1 MRRTPK
7 VFPFGLL
14 LAPLLLASAC
24 RPDPGE
30 ATALYRGDRAF
41 ARGDHEEALAEY
53 LLSLREEPG
62 AEGRVRAAH
71 VYAVLGRLEEA
82 RALYE
87 EAARED
93 VVHGGQAVSDLVA
106 LAKAAHGNGDS
117 YGSAYA
123 MEAALA
129 FQPGLVVE
137 ELALPLARHYG
148 AIGEDA
154 RALALLMRVL
164 GSNREDVELV
174 LEAARAHERIED
186 CGRALLFYERFR
198 ELAPRRRAEVLWNE
212 GSCSLQLALER
223 KEEGDLDEAL
233 RYLDAVADLGEP
245 KTRLAEAY
253 FEQGEVLAE
262 MGLCAD
268 ALDAFRRV
276 ASADPPGPAPL
287 ARQALARVDEIR
299 FGRVDGDLGAGP
311 C

>member
-1 MRRTPK
+1 MRRAPRALL
-7 VFPFGLL
+7 FGLVAAAL
-14 LAPLLLASAC
+14 VAVPAC
-24 RPDPGE
+24 RTDPGE
-30 ATALYRGDRAF
+30 ATALHRGDRAF

-53 LLSLREEPG
+53 LLSLREAPR

-71 VYAVLGRLEEA
+71 VYAILGRLEEA

-87 EAARED
+87 EAVRED
-93 VVHGGQAVSDLVA
+93 VVHAGQAVSDLVA

-174 LEAARAHERIED
+174 LETARAHEKIED

-198 ELAPRRRAEVLWNE
+198 ELAPRRRADVQWNE
-212 GSCSLQLALER
+212 GWCSLQLALER
-223 KEEGDLDEAL
+223 KEEGELDEAL

-253 FEQGEVLAE
+253 FEQGEILAE

-268 ALDAFRRV
+268 AVYAYRRV
-276 ASADPPGPAPL
+276 ASVEPPGPARL
-287 ARQALARVDEIR
+287 ARQARTRVDEIR
-299 FGRVDGDLGAGP
+299 FGDGGAGP

>member
-1 MRRTPK
+1 M
-7 VFPFGLL
+7 V
-14 LAPLLLASAC
+14 LAAVVPAHAC
-24 RPDPGE
+24 RTDPGE

-41 ARGDHEEALAEY
+41 ARNDHEEALAEY
-53 LLSLREEPG
+53 LLSLREAPD

-71 VYAVLGRLEEA
+71 VYAILGRLEEA
-82 RALYE
+82 RLLYE

-93 VVHGGQAVSDLVA
+93 VLHARQAVSDLVA
-106 LAKAAHGNGDS
+106 LAKAAHENGDG

-123 MEAALA
+123 MEAAAAL
-129 FQPGLVVE
+129 QPGLVVE

-164 GSNREDVELV
+164 GTNRDDVELV
-174 LEAARAHERIED
+174 LETARAHEKIED

-212 GSCSLQLALER
+212 GDCSLQLALER

-233 RYLDAVADLGEP
+233 RYLDAVVDLGEP

-253 FEQGEVLAE
+253 FEQGQVLAD

-268 ALDAFRRV
+268 ALEAYRRV
-276 ASADPPGPAPL
+276 ASAEPPGPAWL
-287 ARQALARVDEIR
+287 ARQARVRVDEIR
-299 FGRVDGDLGAGP
+299 FQGGNPAAGGIP

>member
-1 MRRTPK
+1 M
-7 VFPFGLL
+7 GLV
-14 LAPLLLASAC
+14 LAPLILASAC
-24 RPDPGE
+24 RADPGE
-30 ATALYRGDRAF
+30 ATAQYRGDRAF

-53 LLSLREEPG
+53 LLSLREAPE

-71 VYAVLGRLEEA
+71 VYAILGRLEEA

-87 EAARED
+87 QAARED
-93 VVHGGQAVSDLVA
+93 VLHAGQAVSDLVA
-106 LAKAAHGNGDS
+106 LAKAAHDNGDS

-123 MEAALA
+123 VEAALA

-154 RALALLMRVL
+154 RGLALLMRVL
-164 GSNREDVELV
+164 GSNREDSELV
-174 LEAARAHERIED
+174 LETARAHERIED
-186 CGRALLFYERFR
+186 CGRALVFYERFR
-198 ELAPRRRAEVLWNE
+198 ELAPRRGGEVLWNE

-253 FEQGEVLAE
+253 FEQGEILAE
-262 MGLCAD
+262 MGLCSE
-268 ALDAFRRV
+268 ALNAYRMA
-276 ASADPPGPAPL
+276 ASAEPPGPTPL
-287 ARQALARVDEIR
+287 VRQALGRVDEIR
-299 FGRVDGDLGAGP
+299 FGRVDGDGGAGS

>member
-1 MRRTPK
+1 MT
-7 VFPFGLL
+7 
-14 LAPLLLASAC
+14 SAC
-24 RPDPGE
+24 RADPGE

-53 LLSLREEPG
+53 LLSLREAPG

-71 VYAVLGRLEEA
+71 VYAIMGRLEEA

-93 VVHGGQAVSDLVA
+93 HVHAGQAVSDLVA
-106 LAKAAHGNGDS
+106 LAKTAHDNGDS
-117 YGSAYA
+117 YGLAYA

-154 RALALLMRVL
+154 RGLALLMRVL
-164 GSNREDVELV
+164 GSSREDTELV
-174 LEAARAHERIED
+174 LETARAHERIED
-186 CGRALLFYERFR
+186 CGRALVFYERFR
-198 ELAPRRRAEVLWNE
+198 ELAPRRGAEVLWNE

-223 KEEGDLDEAL
+223 RQEGDLDEAL

-253 FEQGEVLAE
+253 FEQGEILAE
-262 MGLCAD
+262 MGLCSE
-268 ALDAFRRV
+268 ALSAYRRV
-276 ASADPPGPAPL
+276 ASAEPPGPAPL
-287 ARQALARVDEIR
+287 VRQALGRVDEIR
-299 FGRVDGDLGAGP
+299 FGNVDGDGGAGS